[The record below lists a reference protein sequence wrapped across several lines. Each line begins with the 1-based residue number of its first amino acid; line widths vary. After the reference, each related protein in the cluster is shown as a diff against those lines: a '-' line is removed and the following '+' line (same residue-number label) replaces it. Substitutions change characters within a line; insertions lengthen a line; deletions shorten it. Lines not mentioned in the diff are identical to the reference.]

1 MSQYFL
7 QYIFEVSC
15 FLQHD
20 FEVNRFL
27 QHGSE
32 VSRSCTCYLLH
43 KPLVFSFVQNL
54 LRESLVFPQSED
66 ITIPYML
73 TDQDEVYQG
82 EPPPAWKRKPPSA
95 SDLVPPVA
103 PTSAGSPKPG
113 FPAPS
118 SPGGL
123 GGTGLIQTPSKSGTP
138 GGVVQTPG
146 SPGVSAQTPRPDYEL
161 VPSPASSSVA
171 PLGSKLGLAANSPEP
186 GKSYPPPEEGP
197 VGSPGVVGHLP
208 FQSAVSPET
217 RNSDRQSRA
226 HQTSEGEAAFVPPTS
241 NVVHSSTTSGFET
254 LAPGVEEKAGPSEA
268 RTPGIEGSLL
278 PGVSKGESVA
288 GGARDLKSGAGS
300 LQDVLEGS
308 IDSRSESEVRA
319 EASQRQGLGNVHG
332 VVGLESHVDEH
343 HQGGFVGLDGQNAGG
358 VNKGER
364 AGVPGAGPSSQSQ
377 GPEAHLA
384 AIGEG
389 NESTAAESQEDN
401 KSPRSTGRVP
411 RGDGRGVREQRGLHP
426 SSSRGPTTGGQDG
439 GLAAAAQDPFPPV
452 DDHAHAGGVVLAQS
466 PSKGPL
472 DPWDLVAQGRT
483 QFPNPAAPD
492 AFRNGSLEQP
502 EAPSP
507 AGGPS
512 VPAQGVALE
521 PKQGPAGPA
530 SPASGRSEGLLEEQE
545 GSSGSDRSL
554 GSADSS
560 ADVAGGAADVAG
572 NRKAMMLDYGKKI
585 GLSFRER
592 GRKYLEK
599 GRLGTLLHK
608 GEGEGLPPQ

>member
-1 MSQYFL
+1 MQS
-7 QYIFEVSC
+7 
-15 FLQHD
+15 
-20 FEVNRFL
+20 
-27 QHGSE
+27 
-32 VSRSCTCYLLH
+32 
-43 KPLVFSFVQNL
+43 L

-103 PTSAGSPKPG
+103 ATSAGSPKPG

-123 GGTGLIQTPSKSGTP
+123 IQTPSKSATP
-138 GGVVQTPG
+138 GGLVQTPG
-146 SPGVSAQTPRPDYEL
+146 SSGVSAQTPPRPDYEP
-161 VPSPASSSVA
+161 VSSPASSPAA
-171 PLGSKLGLAANSPEP
+171 PPGSKLGLAANSPQP
-186 GKSYPPPEEGP
+186 GKSYPPPEDGP
-197 VGSPGVVGHLP
+197 AGSLGHLP
-208 FQSAVSPET
+208 FQIAVSPET
-217 RNSDRQSRA
+217 RNSDGQRHANR
-226 HQTSEGEAAFVPPTS
+226 TSEDEAAFVPPTS
-241 NVVHSSTTSGFET
+241 NVVHPPATSGSEA
-254 LAPGVEEKAGPSEA
+254 LAPGVEEKAGPSET
-268 RTPGIEGSLL
+268 RTPGVEGSLL
-278 PGVSKGESVA
+278 PGVSQKESVA

-300 LQDVLEGS
+300 QQDVLVGS
-308 IDSRSESEVRA
+308 IDSRSESGVRA
-319 EASQRQGLGNVHG
+319 ETSQRQGLGNLHG

-343 HQGGFVGLDGQNAGG
+343 NQGGFVGLDGQNAGG

-364 AGVPGAGPSSQSQ
+364 AGVPGAGLSSQSQ

-389 NESTAAESQEDN
+389 NESTAAESQDEDN
-401 KSPRSTGRVP
+401 TPSSTGRVP
-411 RGDGRGVREQRGLHP
+411 RGEGRGVRAQEGLHP
-426 SSSRGPTTGGQDG
+426 SSSGGPTTGGQNG
-439 GLAAAAQDPFPPV
+439 GLQDSFPPV
-452 DDHAHAGGVVLAQS
+452 DDHAHAGGAVLARS
-466 PSKGPL
+466 PPKGPF

-483 QFPNPAAPD
+483 RFPIPAAPD

-502 EAPSP
+502 EAPLP

-512 VPAQGVALE
+512 LPAQGVALE
-521 PKQGPAGPA
+521 PKQGPARPA

-572 NRKAMMLDYGKKI
+572 NRKAMMLGYGKKI

-608 GEGEGLPPQ
+608 GEGEGSPPQGS